1 VTETITCIGTGTEY
15 ELTISSGGSVIYQE
29 TNTYGTEQ
37 AESEFTYVFTSAGS
51 YELSCVI
58 DGDGAG
64 ACNET

>member
-1 VTETITCIGTGTEY
+1 M
-15 ELTISSGGSVIYQE
+15 IYQE